1 MNLHLLLPHVATNH
15 RVVTTLVDNTA
26 TIRWVSNMFATVKD
40 LAEAEPAHNRPN
52 ITRQPSPLNVTKHNR
67 PNITRQPSP
76 LNVTQ
81 HNRPNITRQP
91 SPLNVTNFT
100 NVPARNRLHI
110 TRQLSNF
117 KAAYIQ
123 RQNWLL
129 TLAHFTEQ
137 NGLCLHLN
145 YIKSEH
151 NVMPDAFSRANEP
164 TNSDLSTTFYRP
176 T

>member
-76 LNVTQ
+76 LNVT
-81 HNRPNITRQP
+81 
-91 SPLNVTNFT
+91 NFT

-151 NVMPDAFSRANEP
+151 NVMPDTFSRANEP